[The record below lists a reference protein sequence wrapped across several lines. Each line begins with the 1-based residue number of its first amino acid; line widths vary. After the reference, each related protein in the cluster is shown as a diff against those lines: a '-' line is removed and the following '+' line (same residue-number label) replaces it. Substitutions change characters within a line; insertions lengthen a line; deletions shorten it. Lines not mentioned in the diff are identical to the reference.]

1 MMDGAVLGLHEGY
14 LMEYD
19 SLTLAPLGLVADK
32 EQLHDREVVVVGGN
46 NGREQALVLLDTATG
61 EWEIVH
67 PNDDG
72 SYWRR
77 RQRNKSIRL
86 REKRREQVVKA
97 WLASQ
102 SSSK

>member
-1 MMDGAVLGLHEGY
+1 MDGAVLGLHDGV

-19 SLTLAPLGLVADK
+19 SATLAPLGLVADK
-32 EQLHDREVVVVGGN
+32 EQLHGREVVVVGGN
-46 NGREQALVLLDTATG
+46 NGREQALVLMDSSSG

-97 WLASQ
+97 WAASQ
-102 SSSK
+102 NSNK